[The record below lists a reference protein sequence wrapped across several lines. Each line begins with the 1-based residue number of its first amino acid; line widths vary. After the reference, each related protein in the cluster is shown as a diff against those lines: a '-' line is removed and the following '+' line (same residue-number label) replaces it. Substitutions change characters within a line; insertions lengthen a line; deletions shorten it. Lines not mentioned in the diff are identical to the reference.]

1 MTTRR
6 GVSFVKSILEICSLR
21 LEEDSA
27 VYSCTADNMAT
38 AANASFDLDVAGN
51 GYSATAVVKITITM
65 FVLLFP
71 AVPVE
76 IVISSGNIEVNPGQT
91 VLFTCVSQGL
101 PLPSITWYNPN
112 GGGNLS
118 NETHP
123 RVNVFESTETKRGV
137 TFLRSILQL
146 CNIDG
151 MDSGDYRCFAENG
164 LSNDTA
170 TIQLCAR
177 GKLVTS

>member
-1 MTTRR
+1 
-6 GVSFVKSILEICSLR
+6 
-21 LEEDSA
+21 
-27 VYSCTADNMAT
+27 MA
-38 AANASFDLDVAGN
+38 AMSGALQCFFFWL
-51 GYSATAVVKITITM
+51 
-65 FVLLFP
+65 P

-76 IVISSGNIEVNPGQT
+76 IVISSGNVEVNPGQA
-91 VLFTCVSQGL
+91 VLLTCISQGL
-101 PLPSITWYNPN
+101 PLPTITWYGPN

-164 LSNDTA
+164 LTNDTA
-170 TIQLCAR
+170 TIQLCAL
-177 GKLVTS
+177 GKTDSCSHFRYCL